1 MNIHVLLSIKINHH
15 FVEKEK
21 KPLTWVLCSVN
32 LKAIK
37 RTVIFDETSRIAW
50 VNYKLYVFIQS
61 TKLA

>member
-37 RTVIFDETSRIAW
+37 RTAIFDDTSRIAW
-50 VNYKLYVFIQS
+50 VNYKLKMFSYNP
-61 TKLA
+61 LN